1 MGNNFNYKK
10 ISLWIQKNDNFKK
23 IELIKSTKNIVKH
36 IDQSKF
42 AICSAGQI
50 SHEINARAKKMILFS
65 IVKNQI
71 LQAEKWQKKGHSYLG
86 DILNIKKPELIK
98 KLNFYKKKKMKKLN

>member
-1 MGNNFNYKK
+1 MDK
-10 ISLWIQKNDNFKK
+10 KNDNFKK

-50 SHEINARAKKMILFS
+50 SHEINARSKKMILFS

-71 LQAEKWQKKGHSYLG
+71 LHKQRNGKKRSLSYLG
-86 DILNIKKPELIK
+86 DILNIKNRINKKIK
-98 KLNFYKKKKMKKLN
+98 YL